1 MSTMKKGD
9 VFGNIGTI
17 ANVANIA
24 GNAFGFNPMQM
35 ITNKIPKI
43 GGLSSILSQ
52 FINNI
57 PS

>member
-24 GNAFGFNPMQM
+24 GNALGFNPMQM
-35 ITNKIPKI
+35 ITNKIPQI
-43 GGLSSILSQ
+43 GGLSGILSQ

>member
-35 ITNKIPKI
+35 ITNKIPQI
-43 GGLSSILSQ
+43 SGLSGISQ

>member
-1 MSTMKKGD
+1 MKKGD

-35 ITNKIPKI
+35 ITNKIPQI
-43 GGLSSILSQ
+43 GGLSGILSQ